1 MHPRAFAEPLDA
13 ATRAETSERAQTRVV
28 LVGPPECGKTTL
40 LLRFCVRY
48 VREKPDGRVLYIASE
63 RAMDRARVHATRDE
77 LLKDDPRALD
87 RIGIKYAEDDQDVRA
102 LCCFRHAAPANAQPT
117 AYVVDDLG
125 SLIKC
130 GGKDRVKREIAY
142 AKTLAALHESARD
155 DESGEERLVVVS
167 ERRDEELGG
176 VPMGY
181 VYARWFGEVMQACEV
196 GNGEW
201 DLVRQ
206 SDMASVRYSTR
217 SSARTE

>member
-1 MHPRAFAEPLDA
+1 MRHEPPRIRNVEPDPGVLHHAEQSRDA
-13 ATRAETSERAQTRVV
+13 ALTQRGPREAGEQVRVSAQTRVV

-48 VREKPDGRVLYIASE
+48 VRENPDGRVLYIASE

-130 GGKDRVKREIAY
+130 
-142 AKTLAALHESARD
+142 
-155 DESGEERLVVVS
+155 VVGRI
-167 ERRDEELGG
+167 E
-176 VPMGY
+176 
-181 VYARWFGEVMQACEV
+181 
-196 GNGEW
+196 
-201 DLVRQ
+201 
-206 SDMASVRYSTR
+206 
-217 SSARTE
+217 

>member
-48 VREKPDGRVLYIASE
+48 VRENPDGRVLYIASE

-125 SLIKC
+125 S
-130 GGKDRVKREIAY
+130 RRE
-142 AKTLAALHESARD
+142 
-155 DESGEERLVVVS
+155 
-167 ERRDEELGG
+167 
-176 VPMGY
+176 P
-181 VYARWFGEVMQACEV
+181 
-196 GNGEW
+196 N
-201 DLVRQ
+201 
-206 SDMASVRYSTR
+206 SVH
-217 SSARTE
+217 